1 MHTGG
6 EPVRIVVSGY
16 PLLEGDTIL
25 EKRNYA
31 KDAKD
36 HFRKMLMFEPR
47 GHHDMYGVLLVKPDN
62 QRADIGVLFIH
73 NEGYS
78 TMCGHAVISL
88 GRFAVDYNYVKLT
101 EPETQVN
108 IQCPCGLVKTTV
120 ECKDGKTGA
129 VRFESVVAFVS
140 HTGLQVEVPG
150 YGLVTV
156 DIVYG
161 GAFYAIITDTELGV
175 NVVDSTIEDIA
186 NAGQAVTSALQGST
200 VIEHPDSEDLSFL
213 YGTIITDG
221 KDEWHAEKPTSSIC
235 IFAEKQVDRSPCG
248 SGTTGR
254 VALQYH
260 KGQIGLGQQRIF
272 KNSKTMS
279 QFTATALREATL
291 GKYKGVVVEVK
302 GHGYYTGEGL
312 YIREAKDD
320 LGRGFLIN

>member
-1 MHTGG
+1 MSIIETYYYYFFNMNVNERSTNFATFLETHDICFKTVEMHTGG

-140 HTGLQVEVPG
+140 HTGRSMTLMECHKV
-150 YGLVTV
+150 
-156 DIVYG
+156 
-161 GAFYAIITDTELGV
+161 
-175 NVVDSTIEDIA
+175 
-186 NAGQAVTSALQGST
+186 
-200 VIEHPDSEDLSFL
+200 LS
-213 YGTIITDG
+213 
-221 KDEWHAEKPTSSIC
+221 
-235 IFAEKQVDRSPCG
+235 V
-248 SGTTGR
+248 
-254 VALQYH
+254 
-260 KGQIGLGQQRIF
+260 
-272 KNSKTMS
+272 
-279 QFTATALREATL
+279 
-291 GKYKGVVVEVK
+291 
-302 GHGYYTGEGL
+302 
-312 YIREAKDD
+312 
-320 LGRGFLIN
+320 